1 MLGEGHISMT
11 KVMMTVDADVDVR
24 NFRAVST
31 ALWQYLKPEGIHVL
45 SPTAQDTLD
54 FTGPAMNTGSRL
66 ILLATKGDGKALRI
80 EPPPLPTT
88 VTGAHLQLREAVAI
102 GPAFLMLKVAE
113 GFNDLE
119 ALSQALRRH
128 EVAGQYLFHVL
139 VSEDVDFKDPIMR
152 LWGWFTRFDP
162 AADLHPAKCA
172 IQGNR
177 PVFDF
182 PILIDARW
190 KKGYPQPV
198 EFDPA
203 VEKRVNERW
212 QDYGI
217 ELD

>member
-1 MLGEGHISMT
+1 
-11 KVMMTVDADVDVR
+11 VR

-31 ALWQYLKPEGIHVL
+31 ALWHHLTPEGVHLL

-66 ILLATKGDGKALRI
+66 ILLATPGAGGAVRQV
-80 EPPPLPTT
+80 PPPMPTS
-88 VTGAHLQLREAVAI
+88 VTDVHLQLREAVAI

-119 ALSQALRRH
+119 ALREALQRH
-128 EVAGQYLFHVL
+128 HVARQYLFHVL
-139 VSEDVDFKDPIMR
+139 VSEDVDLMDPVMR

-162 AADLHPAKCA
+162 AADLHPAKRR
-172 IQGNR
+172 IRGNR
-177 PVFDF
+177 LVFDF

-190 KKGYPQPV
+190 KKGYPRPV
-198 EFDPA
+198 AFDPA

-212 QDYGI
+212 KSYGI
-217 ELD
+217 ALD